1 MGFAAAA
8 AAFGDPL
15 HLMKSKGLLRVP
27 IFPLAGALLFP
38 RAQLPLHIFEQRYRA
53 MVRDALSGDKLI
65 GMVQP
70 KHVLSDAPG
79 GVEGNEQEP
88 PKLFG
93 TGCLGEI
100 VSSEELPDGRYNI
113 VLEGRER
120 FRIAAEADVTTPYRQ
135 VDADRSGFDDDADPD
150 PLASIQRAE
159 LEREA
164 RRYADALGYAVDWE
178 AVSRLDD
185 EMLVNGIAQIAPLDP
200 GSKQALLE
208 ACNLA
213 VRADLL
219 VQFMQFQRLLPGGAE
234 GPETMQ

>member
-1 MGFAAAA
+1 
-8 AAFGDPL
+8 
-15 HLMKSKGLLRVP
+15 MKGRGLLRVP

-38 RAQLPLHIFEQRYRA
+38 RAQLPLHIFEPRYRA
-53 MVRDALSGDKLI
+53 MVRDALAGDKLI
-65 GMVQP
+65 AMVQS
-70 KHVLSDAPG
+70 KDG
-79 GVEGNEQEP
+79 QEP
-88 PKLFG
+88 PQLFG

-100 VSSEELPDGRYNI
+100 VSSEELPDGRFNI
-113 VLEGRER
+113 VLEGTQR

-135 VDADRSGFDDDADPD
+135 VDADLSGFDDDADPE

-159 LEREA
+159 LERES

-185 EMLVNGIAQIAPLDP
+185 EMLVNGISQIAPLDP

-208 ACNLA
+208 ASNLS

-219 VQFMQFQRLLPGGAE
+219 VQFMQFQRMLPGGAD
-234 GPETMQ
+234 GPETVQ